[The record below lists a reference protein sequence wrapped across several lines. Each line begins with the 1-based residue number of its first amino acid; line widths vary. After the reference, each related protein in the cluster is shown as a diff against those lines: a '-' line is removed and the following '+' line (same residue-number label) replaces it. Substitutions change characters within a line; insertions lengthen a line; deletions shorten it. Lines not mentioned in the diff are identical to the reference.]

1 MTAIWVTIRLTRRF
15 AVGGSVRLSTILG
28 CPSAACCMA
37 TITRFASDP
46 ANARADKGLK
56 SADGLNDF
64 SRSTIKL
71 RIFSTFLTQ
80 NAYHSTD
87 PAFMSFVDIAGVNF
101 VE

>member
-46 ANARADKGLK
+46 ANARADL
-56 SADGLNDF
+56 L
-64 SRSTIKL
+64 
-71 RIFSTFLTQ
+71 
-80 NAYHSTD
+80 
-87 PAFMSFVDIAGVNF
+87 
-101 VE
+101 

>member
-1 MTAIWVTIRLTRRF
+1 MFTPTDPTS
-15 AVGGSVRLSTILG
+15 SVDI
-28 CPSAACCMA
+28 
-37 TITRFASDP
+37 
-46 ANARADKGLK
+46 KGLK